1 MRLQLSP
8 RELGEIDV
16 HMVSDSEGVHVT
28 FFAEQAST
36 GKLLETQLDQL
47 RASLVD
53 SGVHLSGLDIGQHNQ
68 SGQKGGGFEQNP
80 NFTQNFSRNF
90 PDAQPA
96 SQEKPGLERSLG
108 RSSDVDYFN
117 LIHYFEI
124 KEKDM
129 QVNNVTNASQVTA
142 NSTVKTAMAGAN
154 KMDSDQFMQIL
165 MAQLTHQN
173 PLEPMDNAEMM
184 SQFSQLNSL
193 QELREIHT
201 GMDKLST
208 SNQVMYLSSLIGKT
222 VKVNRTDGK
231 VVEGIVEGVVI
242 EKDNPQLRIDN
253 EEYPL
258 DDVIEIEGDDL

>member
-1 MRLQLSP
+1 
-8 RELGEIDV
+8 
-16 HMVSDSEGVHVT
+16 
-28 FFAEQAST
+28 
-36 GKLLETQLDQL
+36 
-47 RASLVD
+47 
-53 SGVHLSGLDIGQHNQ
+53 
-68 SGQKGGGFEQNP
+68 
-80 NFTQNFSRNF
+80 
-90 PDAQPA
+90 
-96 SQEKPGLERSLG
+96 
-108 RSSDVDYFN
+108 
-117 LIHYFEI
+117 
-124 KEKDM
+124 M
-129 QVNNVTNASQVTA
+129 QVNNVTNASQETA
-142 NSTVKTAMAGAN
+142 NSAVRTAMASAN

-201 GMDKLST
+201 GMDNLSA
-208 SNQVMYLSSLIGKT
+208 SNQVIYLSSLIGRT

-242 EKDNPQLRIDN
+242 EKDNPQVRIGN